1 MVFRIDHYGGFKVRC
16 SENPF
21 TYRQEVTKLVKN
33 ADELALT
40 VKKQQS
46 LKRSHG
52 FSKSRDIPIYLL
64 LLPGVLLL
72 FVFNYIPLFG
82 VVIAF
87 ENYVPFKGI
96 MGSDWVGFKN
106 FEYFLLDKK
115 FWSVL
120 QNTVEINF
128 LHLIFGFPVPI
139 IFALLLNEIW
149 STKFKKIVQTVS
161 YLPHFISWVV
171 AAGIFLSILSPSTGL
186 VNVFLQNVLG
196 IEPIHFLTI
205 EKLFR
210 PILVVTGVWKGF
222 GMSAVYYLAALSSI
236 DVQLY
241 EAAKIDGA
249 GKIRQTW
256 HITLPGIK
264 NITIVLLVLQVG
276 SMVSIGFE
284 QIFLMYNPLLY
295 EIGDVISTYT
305 YRLGIEQ
312 ARFSLTSAIGLTQSI
327 VNFILVYSTN
337 RLSKAVAGWSL
348 W

>member
-1 MVFRIDHYGGFKVRC
+1 M
-16 SENPF
+16 
-21 TYRQEVTKLVKN
+21 
-33 ADELALT
+33 
-40 VKKQQS
+40 VKKADGVA
-46 LKRSHG
+46 LNINKKGKKRKSEG
-52 FSKSRDIPIYLL
+52 FIASRDIPIYML

-87 ENYVPFKGI
+87 ENFVPFKGI
-96 MGSDWVGFKN
+96 LKSEWVWFKN
-106 FEYFLLDKK
+106 FEYFLLDPK
-115 FWSVL
+115 FWQVL
-120 QNTVEINF
+120 KNTIEINL

-139 IFALLLNEIW
+139 IFALLLNELW
-149 STKFKKIVQTVS
+149 YTKFKKVVQTVS

-171 AAGIFLSILSPSTGL
+171 AAGIFTSILSPSTG
-186 VNVFLQNVLG
+186 VINIFLKNVLG
-196 IEPIHFLTI
+196 MGPIHFLTI
-205 EKLFR
+205 PGLFR
-210 PILVVTGVWKGF
+210 PILVITGVWKGF

-249 GKIRQTW
+249 GRLRQTW
-256 HITLPGIK
+256 HITLPGIR

-276 SMVSIGFE
+276 SLVSIGFE

-337 RLSKAVAGWSL
+337 RLAKAIAGWSL